1 MITLEDAR
9 GRTLTLTEPPRR
21 IISLVPSQT
30 ELLSSLGL
38 DEEVVGITRFCVH
51 PPSWRSAK
59 RIVGGTKLLREDR
72 IRDLRPDLIFAN
84 LEENTRQDVERI
96 EEIAPV
102 FVTNVRTLEEAADMI
117 ESVALLV
124 GRAGAGAEVASA
136 IRQVF
141 DLLEDELG
149 PYGLKRNVTASP
161 ATGRSHSR
169 DGGRRGEARTS
180 RDSVGRATDD
190 AAGLRAAYLIWRDPY
205 MSVGGD
211 TFIHDMLSRG
221 GFENVFG
228 ASIRYPRVSA
238 RDLIDARPDVV
249 FLSSEP
255 FPFDE
260 AHRSEIEDM
269 LPRARVRLVD
279 GQLFSWYGSRLIH
292 TPDYL
297 RQLRSELGLTA

>member
-21 IISLVPSQT
+21 IVSLVPSQT

-51 PPSWRSAK
+51 PPAWRTAK

-102 FVTNVRTLEEAADMI
+102 FVTNVRTLDEATDMI

-124 GRAGAGAEVASA
+124 GRTGAGAEVASA
-136 IRQVF
+136 IRHAFQE
-141 DLLEDELG
+141 LEDELG
-149 PYGLKRNVTASP
+149 PYRAQRTAPETSTP
-161 ATGRSHSR
+161 RV
-169 DGGRRGEARTS
+169 GGRRSETRISRGGAGRT
-180 RDSVGRATDD
+180 TND
-190 AAGLRAAYLIWRDPY
+190 AATVRVAYLIWRDPH

-228 ASIRYPRVSA
+228 ASVRYPKISA

-249 FLSSEP
+249 FLPSEP
-255 FPFDE
+255 FPFED
-260 AHRSEIEDM
+260 AHRSEIEDL
-269 LPRARVRLVD
+269 LPRASVRLVD

-297 RQLRSELGLTA
+297 RQLRAELGLAA